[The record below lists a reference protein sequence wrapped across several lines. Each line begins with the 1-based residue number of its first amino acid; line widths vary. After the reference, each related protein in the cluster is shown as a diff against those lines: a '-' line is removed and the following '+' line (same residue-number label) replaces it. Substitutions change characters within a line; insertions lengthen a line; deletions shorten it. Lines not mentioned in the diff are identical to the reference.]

1 MFAKAFAVFAGILV
15 VGATTV
21 AGGKREPVAKVL
33 LVTGE
38 NNHDWKATTA
48 VLREELEDAG
58 VKVVVT
64 EEPAT
69 LETKALAGYDAI
81 LLNYNRRERWPKSTE
96 QALVRLVRD
105 EGKGLVVVHAS
116 DNAFPG
122 WREFEEMIGLAWRE
136 GAGHDHY
143 GPFKVHIVDR
153 KHPIT
158 SGLDDFETTDEL
170 YRDLTKFSDF
180 HVLATAHSKDK
191 DRDYPILFVKI
202 YGKGRVF
209 HTVLGHDAR
218 AMRVPGFETTLVRGT
233 LWAARKL

>member
-1 MFAKAFAVFAGILV
+1 MI
-15 VGATTV
+15 TRIV
-21 AGGKREPVAKVL
+21 AGLLLASGVGVLALAGQKGQPVAKVL
-33 LVTGE
+33 LLTGE
-38 NNHDWKATTA
+38 NNHDWKATTP
-48 VLREELEDAG
+48 VLREELENAG

-69 LETKALAGYDAI
+69 LETDAMAGYDAI
-81 LLNYNRRERWPKSTE
+81 VLNYNRRERWAKRTE
-96 QALVRLVRD
+96 EALIRLVHD
-105 EGKGLVVVHAS
+105 QGKGLVVVHAS

-122 WREFEEMIGLAWRE
+122 WLEFEEMVGLAWRE

-143 GPFKVHIVDR
+143 GPFTVHIVD
-153 KHPIT
+153 KEHPVT
-158 SGLDDFETTDEL
+158 NGLQDFETTDEL

-191 DRDYPILFVKI
+191 DRDYPILLVKR

-209 HTVLGHDAR
+209 HTVLGHDTK
-218 AMRVPGFETTLVRGT
+218 AMRVPGFEATFVRGT

>member
-1 MFAKAFAVFAGILV
+1 MFGKVLVGFLV
-15 VGATTV
+15 VCAFGV
-21 AGGKREPVAKVL
+21 GVMAGGKGRPVAKVL

-38 NNHDWKATTA
+38 NNHDWKATTP
-48 VLREELEDAG
+48 VLREELERAG

-69 LETKALAGYDAI
+69 LETEAMKGYDAI
-81 LLNYNRRERWPKSTE
+81 VLNYNRRERWPKE
-96 QALVRLVRD
+96 MEEALIRLVRD

-143 GPFKVHIVDR
+143 GRFIVHIVDGD
-153 KHPIT
+153 HPIT
-158 SGLDDFETTDEL
+158 NGLDDFATTDEL
-170 YRDLTKFSDF
+170 YRDLTSFSDY
-180 HVLATAHSKDK
+180 HILATAHSRDK
-191 DRDYPILFVKI
+191 DRDYPILLVKS

-209 HTVLGHDAR
+209 HTVLGHDTK
-218 AMRVPGFETTLVRGT
+218 AMRVPGFETTFVRGT
-233 LWAARKL
+233 LWAAGKL